1 MGQLKICNNTGV
13 GLLEV
18 MVAMIVVAIG
28 LMGLAPLLVTSVE
41 GNVIA
46 RDTSTAVN
54 LIKQQIE
61 FYTAQDSIPG
71 IPVEFVV
78 KGLRN
83 RFNRSTRIWDNTT
96 DSTLPDGVYC
106 IDVDVTWTDFQNI
119 PHSRNYT
126 TLILKD

>member
-1 MGQLKICNNTGV
+1 M

-28 LMGLAPLLVTSVE
+28 LVGLAPLLVTSIE

-46 RDTSTAVN
+46 RDTSAAVG

-61 FYTAQDSIPG
+61 FYSAQDSIPG
-71 IPVEFVV
+71 VPLEYEVQ
-78 KGLRN
+78 GLLS
-83 RFNRSTRIWDNTT
+83 RFNRTTRIWDNTT
-96 DSTLPDGVYC
+96 DSTLPTGVYC
-106 IDVDVTWTDFQNI
+106 IDVNVSWTDYQSM
-119 PHSRNYT
+119 PHTRSYT